1 MRPDG
6 GAGEGGRVLKQL
18 GLWFAAIVGGV
29 IGIVGLFLAAGAQD
43 GTMYYVGL
51 LIFLFACVFE
61 FSLIARQTDYHRN
74 KDPALD

>member
-1 MRPDG
+1 M
-6 GAGEGGRVLKQL
+6 KQL
-18 GLWFAAIVGGV
+18 GLWFAAIGVGV
-29 IGIVGLFLAAGAQD
+29 IGVIGLFLAAGAHD

-61 FSLIARQTDYHRN
+61 FSLIARQTDYHRK